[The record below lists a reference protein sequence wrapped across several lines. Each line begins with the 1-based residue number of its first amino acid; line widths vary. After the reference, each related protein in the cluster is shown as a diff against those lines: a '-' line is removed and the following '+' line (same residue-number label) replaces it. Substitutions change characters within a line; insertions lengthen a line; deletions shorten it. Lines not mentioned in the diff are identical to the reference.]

1 MTEKFQNRSRLS
13 FRKYDEIEDYINQGK
28 LDSYDIIYTTDTHEN
43 VVIDP
48 ELNIIP
54 IRSKIYRFPDIATA
68 NDYLNTASDSYEG
81 QVVAILANGKYT
93 GYIVNKNKDNEFYVS
108 PLSDPGEIDYDTL
121 GNRPIIN
128 KVGTLDDP
136 ITVADLEDG
145 TYKIKGQYKL
155 SGNATT
161 IYLSTQ
167 DNFFL
172 VRKDI
177 ENNITYIKKI
187 SATDITDYTI
197 NSDGSISASTIPTAK
212 MLKDYATKTYVEERL
227 AALDFITKGEVESFV
242 TQTVTEILNSQLN
255 TLVEEK
261 VNDIYTPSEK
271 SDIDILFN

>member
-28 LDSYDIIYTTDTHEN
+28 LDSYDIVYTTDTHEN

-93 GYIVNKNKDNEFYVS
+93 GYIINKNKDNEFYVS
-108 PLSDPGEIDYDTL
+108 PLSDPGKIDYDTL

-128 KVGTLDDP
+128 KVGTLDNP
-136 ITVADLEDG
+136 ITIENLDDG
-145 TYKIKGQYKL
+145 IYKIRGQYKL
-155 SGNATT
+155 SINAVTV
-161 IYLSTQ
+161 YLSTL
-167 DNFFL
+167 DNIFL
-172 VRKDI
+172 VRKDSDH
-177 ENNITYIKKI
+177 TYIKKI
-187 SATDITDYTI
+187 SATDITDYTV
-197 NSDGSISASTIPTAK
+197 NSDGSTSASTIPTSK

-242 TQTVTEILNSQLN
+242 TQTVTEILNSQLD

-261 VNDIYTPSEK
+261 VKNIYAPSEK